1 MSTATARNTNR
12 NSDFQRI
19 DNIEKYLGVP
29 IVHQRITK
37 QTCCY
42 LIEKVQKKLAGWKA
56 NNLSLTGRITLCKSV
71 LTIISFYTMQ
81 LTVLPKR
88 ICYDTK
94 KICRK
99 FIWGLEAGRGKMHHI
114 NWKTICKSKIEVRLG
129 LKKMHHMNMSF
140 VMKLAWGVM
149 FESDSL

>member
-1 MSTATARNTNR
+1 MSTTTARNTNR

-19 DNIEKYLGVP
+19 DNMGKSLGVP
-29 IVHQRITK
+29 ILHQRITK

-81 LTVLPKR
+81 LTVLPKG

-114 NWKTICKSKIEVRLG
+114 N
-129 LKKMHHMNMSF
+129 
-140 VMKLAWGVM
+140 
-149 FESDSL
+149 